1 MWTQCCLYDTRRRLY
16 PWDQLK
22 TTFELNESSNLVEIE
37 EPVGLAIAEVSRSRG
52 QVQVRVVACEFEP
65 PRGGGALREN

>member
-1 MWTQCCLYDTRRRLY
+1 MY

-65 PRGGGALREN
+65 PRAEAHCDDGSMHDIHHIRNA